1 MENQGFEGEQYRNNG
16 NNSTLINTNSGI
28 NPDVHVYEDIG
39 PSREEFCRIS
49 SGFLEDSTRSRIEQ
63 NARSFRTSNFLNDT
77 IEGTQSD
84 SSQSIYFQR
93 NLTLPFRRGLSS
105 TTFNPST
112 SYSIWEKRWK
122 SSKERKDRSLDTN
135 CSDYSENGNIN
146 CALSRLQEDDYIRGN
161 ERRRRKDCKN
171 CKNKGNFVN
180 SENSEKINNDKEG
193 RKLSNSCLQS
203 DKFLPLCHSLSKTT
217 EEFEESVGQNSSSI
231 TIFSISEKVQQQQQ
245 QQLLQQH
252 HHHHEQQQQ
261 QQQQQE
267 EHLPSRT
274 LEYLQYDRNDVE
286 TKLAHVVET
295 NEDKALIISKSSQPS
310 MRINSIYTQ
319 DHWYAKEAP
328 VFYTDLKEP
337 TAFQR
342 AYSLP
347 VRMQTPT
354 SQNRVNLRRSVRG
367 EPPPDPARLHKSHR
381 GWTLHLARPLEGSG
395 CNRSLIFLL
404 VLILILLGVGA
415 AALYIVFEPQK
426 LQIIQLYLKSSAGGN
441 SSLQNV
447 TSEESLNQV
456 FSNDSNKIDSS
467 TTRTTTSNSQIAD
480 VFLNVDLSF
489 PDDTPSSVITKTETE
504 ASNVDHANTN
514 STRYCD
520 DCLSGEVC
528 VGLVDEEVPI
538 CRIGSDPDDPTGCA
552 GLCLINKQ
560 RCHRLDVDAFRCV
573 EIEHYCLDDE
583 WTCLNTLCI
592 PMEKRCD
599 GHMNCYDHSDE
610 YNCVCNS
617 ETHFQCGNDT
627 SCLPLERRCDG
638 RIDCWDA
645 SDEIN
650 CTLACPLESEF
661 TCSNGECILRARFCD
676 GLVDCTDGSD
686 EPHGCEGRC
695 NKHEFT
701 CQNSRCIA
709 KGSKCDGIDDCG
721 DNSDER
727 HCKDHII

>member
-1 MENQGFEGEQYRNNG
+1 MENRAFEGEQYRNDG
-16 NNSTLINTNSGI
+16 SGSTIHTDSGLH
-28 NPDVHVYEDIG
+28 PDVHVYEDIG

-49 SGFLEDSTRSRIEQ
+49 SGFHEEAAPSRVEH
-63 NARSFRTSNFLNDT
+63 NARLFRTTAFTNDT
-77 IEGTQSD
+77 IEGIRSD

-93 NLTLPFRRGLSS
+93 NLTLPFRRGFSPSTSS
-105 TTFNPST
+105 AST
-112 SYSIWEKRWK
+112 SYSIREKRWK
-122 SSKERKDRSLDTN
+122 SNKERKDRSVKENIHDAS
-135 CSDYSENGNIN
+135 CSRDDEASKDST
-146 CALSRLQEDDYIRGN
+146 LPRLQEEDRLGTSG
-161 ERRRRKDCKN
+161 RRRRRDCKH
-171 CKNKGNFVN
+171 CRNKGNFVD
-180 SENSEKINNDKEG
+180 SENQETRNASDENVGE
-193 RKLSNSCLQS
+193 LSGSCPSNERILSQRD
-203 DKFLPLCHSLSKTT
+203 DKFLPLCQALCKNAG
-217 EEFEESVGQNSSSI
+217 ESAQSTGQNSSSI
-231 TIFSISEKVQQQQQ
+231 TIFSISEKVQR
-245 QQLLQQH
+245 
-252 HHHHEQQQQ
+252 
-261 QQQQQE
+261 QQQE
-267 EHLPSRT
+267 QHQQQYSPSRT
-274 LEYLQYDRNDVE
+274 LEYLEYDRNDVD

-295 NEDKALIISKSSQPS
+295 NEDKALIMSKRSQPS

-328 VFYTDLKEP
+328 IFFTNVKEP
-337 TAFQR
+337 SAFQR

-354 SQNRVNLRRSVRG
+354 SQNRANLRRSVRG
-367 EPPPDPARLHKSHR
+367 EPPPDPARLHKHHR

-395 CNRSLIFLL
+395 CSKSFIFLL
-404 VLILILLGVGA
+404 ALILILLGVGA

-426 LQIIQLYLKSSAGGN
+426 LQIIQLYLKSSSGN
-441 SSLQNV
+441 SSMRNV
-447 TSEESLNQV
+447 TSAEESLSPIFLLNE
-456 FSNDSNKIDSS
+456 SKIE
-467 TTRTTTSNSQIAD
+467 TTSTASRVAD
-480 VFLNVDLSF
+480 VFLNRLDLSF
-489 PDDTPSSVITKTETE
+489 PDGTPSTITETETE
-504 ASNVDHANTN
+504 ASNHEHANTN

-528 VGLVDEEVPI
+528 VGLLDEEVPI
-538 CRIGSDPDDPTGCA
+538 CRVGLDPQDPTGCA

-583 WTCLNTLCI
+583 WTCANTLCI

-610 YNCVCNS
+610 YNCVCNL

-650 CTLACPLESEF
+650 CTLGRNLGWSCPLDSEF
-661 TCSNGECILRARFCD
+661 TCSNGQCILRARFCD
-676 GLVDCTDGSD
+676 GLVDCADGSD

-709 KGSKCDGIDDCG
+709 KGSKCNGIDDCG
-721 DNSDER
+721 DYSDER
-727 HCKDHII
+727 HCKDQSI